1 LAVAAMALAFAVG
14 SAGRFVIDWF
24 ERRPAAVVATPM
36 AVLGQV
42 KGSSTGQLG
51 GAFTLVDHRGRTLT
65 DQDFRG
71 AFMFV
76 YFGYTFCPDICPT
89 ELQSMS
95 EALDALGPL
104 AKRVQP
110 IFVTI
115 DPERDTVA
123 VLADYVAN
131 FHPRMVGLTGTPAQ
145 VAVVAKAYGVFY
157 GKVSSNNPEPGMER
171 DEDYLMSHSSFVYL
185 MDPEGRRSA
194 AFPAGTAGTTMAKR
208 IGSEVREHEEK
219 EDRSE

>member
-1 LAVAAMALAFAVG
+1 MALAFAFG
-14 SAGRFVIDWF
+14 SAGHFVIDWF
-24 ERRPAAVVATPM
+24 ERGPAAVVATPM
-36 AVLGQV
+36 AAR
-42 KGSSTGQLG
+42 
-51 GAFTLVDHRGRTLT
+51 GAFTLVDHRGRTVT
-65 DQDFRG
+65 DRNFRG
-71 AFMFV
+71 AFMYV
-76 YFGYTFCPDICPT
+76 YFGYTFCRDICPT

-95 EALDALGPL
+95 EALDALGLL

-145 VAVVAKAYGVFY
+145 VATVAKAYGIFY
-157 GKVSSNNPEPGMER
+157 RKALSNKPEPGMER
-171 DEDYLMSHSSFVYL
+171 DEDYLMSHTSFVYL
-185 MDPEGRRSA
+185 RDPEGRHSA

-208 IGSEVREHEEK
+208 IGSEIREYDEK
-219 EDRSE
+219 AGRSE